1 MRAARMERG
10 MADIALQPSHELI
23 HEMAFEMQDLQTAV
37 HDALEILQG
46 MPTANA
52 AAEPSQPPPPP
63 KPRVPQLQPQPVEQT
78 AARQTGQTATTCGK
92 NRPSRSR
99 SSGRQVV

>member
-23 HEMAFEMQDLQTAV
+23 HEMAFEMQDLQTTV

-46 MPTANA
+46 MPTAND
-52 AAEPSQPPPPP
+52 AAEPSQPPLPPP
-63 KPRVPQLQPQPVEQT
+63 PRVPQPQPQPVEQT
-78 AARQTGQTATTCGK
+78 AARQMTGQAATCGK
-92 NRPSRSR
+92 NSRSR

>member
-1 MRAARMERG
+1 

-23 HEMAFEMQDLQTAV
+23 HEMAFEMQDLQTTV

-63 KPRVPQLQPQPVEQT
+63 LPPQPRVPQPQPEPVEQT
-78 AARQTGQTATTCGK
+78 AARQTTGQTATTCGN
-92 NRPSRSR
+92 NRHSRSR

>member
-1 MRAARMERG
+1 

-46 MPTANA
+46 MPPANA
-52 AAEPSQPPPPP
+52 AAVPSQPAP
-63 KPRVPQLQPQPVEQT
+63 QPQPVEQT
-78 AARQTGQTATTCGK
+78 AARQMTGQTATTCEK
-92 NRPSRSR
+92 NRHSRSR

>member
-1 MRAARMERG
+1 

-52 AAEPSQPPPPP
+52 AAEPSQPPPPQ
-63 KPRVPQLQPQPVEQT
+63 PRVPQPQPQPVEQT
-78 AARQTGQTATTCGK
+78 AARQMTGQTATACGK

>member
-37 HDALEILQG
+37 HDALEILHG
-46 MPTANA
+46 TPTDNA
-52 AAEPSQPPPPP
+52 AAEPSQPPLPPQ
-63 KPRVPQLQPQPVEQT
+63 PRVPQPVEQT
-78 AARQTGQTATTCGK
+78 AARQMTGQTATTCGK
-92 NRPSRSR
+92 IRHSRSR

>member
-1 MRAARMERG
+1 

-23 HEMAFEMQDLQTAV
+23 HEMAFEMQDLQTTV

-63 KPRVPQLQPQPVEQT
+63 QPRLPQPQPQPVEQT
-78 AARQTGQTATTCGK
+78 AARQMTGQTAS
-92 NRPSRSR
+92 SRRASR
-99 SSGRQVV
+99 RDGHQVV